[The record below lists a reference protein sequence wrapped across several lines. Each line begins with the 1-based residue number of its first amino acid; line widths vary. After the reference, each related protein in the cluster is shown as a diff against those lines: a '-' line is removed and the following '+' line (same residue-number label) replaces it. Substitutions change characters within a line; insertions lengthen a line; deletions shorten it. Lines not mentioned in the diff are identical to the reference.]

1 MFKIGTW
8 VGPMMLTL
16 RDTTKIKRLKV
27 KVTRSREK
35 GVKSIEYMPQ
45 TSSNSGNTSILWEIV
60 VAEHNGDGS
69 F

>member
-1 MFKIGTW
+1 
-8 VGPMMLTL
+8 MMLTL